1 MAQYLTG
8 KQRTSQPPK
17 MHVDDVFGNFYPSSK
32 VTQTEPQQPINLMI
46 AATGQEPQHLKWLS
60 KPAKAY

>member
-1 MAQYLTG
+1 MEQYLTG

-17 MHVDDVFGNFYPSSK
+17 CMWMMFLEFYPSSK
-32 VTQTEPQQPINLMI
+32 VTHTEPQQPINLMI